1 MIGARLGGWIL
12 DSELGRGGMAR
23 VFLAHAEGAP
33 TSLAAVKVLPAEL
46 AVDTAFPARFQR
58 EIDIL
63 RQLDHPNI
71 VRFLESGVHEGCSF
85 FAMEYIDGPNVETL
99 LQEQGRLPWPEVLD
113 LAMQIAPALKHAHDR
128 GIIHRDLKPANLL
141 IALRHFASP
150 GSLGQVKLTDF
161 GVASLFA
168 GTHLTK
174 TGNVVGTAE
183 YLSPEQALGKPVTRR
198 SDLYSLGAV
207 LYRLLTGRT
216 PFEGTVVD
224 LLHKHVYAQ
233 FERPMRLAPDIPLD
247 LDALIVQMLDKDPA
261 RRPADGAIL
270 HRRLDSI
277 RRKMDRLTEPP
288 PGYTP
293 LPATLSKEAVAEAGA
308 RVGPATLMSRLM
320 RTELES
326 QKRGGPVQQFFNKPW
341 VVVPLFLLTL
351 SGILWAFWPPSME
364 SQYRRGAALMASPN
378 ADDWETAWTDYLEP
392 LEKKHPD
399 NAHKDEINRF
409 YQQLEAYRAGRDA
422 WRKARRSGPMT
433 EAQWFYQEG
442 LRQRQQGNEKAAR
455 KTWDLLVKAFQQVP
469 SEAAWVKLA
478 QERLEEEHTVDRQ
491 LGPVHAALATARE
504 LRDKGEKA
512 RADAIV
518 QALKELYR
526 DDPKVQA
533 ILKGE

>member
-23 VFLAHAEGAP
+23 VFLAHAEAAP
-33 TSLAAVKVLPAEL
+33 SSLAAVKVLPAEL

-99 LQEQGRLPWPEVLD
+99 LQEHGRLPWPEVLD

-233 FERPMRLAPDIPLD
+233 FERPMP
-247 LDALIVQMLDKDPA
+247 
-261 RRPADGAIL
+261 
-270 HRRLDSI
+270 
-277 RRKMDRLTEPP
+277 
-288 PGYTP
+288 
-293 LPATLSKEAVAEAGA
+293 AGA
-308 RVGPATLMSRLM
+308 GHSPGPRC
-320 RTELES
+320 
-326 QKRGGPVQQFFNKPW
+326 
-341 VVVPLFLLTL
+341 
-351 SGILWAFWPPSME
+351 
-364 SQYRRGAALMASPN
+364 
-378 ADDWETAWTDYLEP
+378 
-392 LEKKHPD
+392 PD
-399 NAHKDEINRF
+399 
-409 YQQLEAYRAGRDA
+409 
-422 WRKARRSGPMT
+422 
-433 EAQWFYQEG
+433 
-442 LRQRQQGNEKAAR
+442 
-455 KTWDLLVKAFQQVP
+455 
-469 SEAAWVKLA
+469 
-478 QERLEEEHTVDRQ
+478 
-491 LGPVHAALATARE
+491 
-504 LRDKGEKA
+504 
-512 RADAIV
+512 RADAGQGPRTPACRWGAAAPPAGQHSPQDGPPDGAAAWLHPLAGHAV
-518 QALKELYR
+518 EGSGGRGRRPGGTGDLDEPAHAPPSSSRKKAAAR
-526 DDPKVQA
+526 CSSSSTNR
-533 ILKGE
+533 GWSSHCSCSR